1 MVGRLEAVPAP
12 RHLLAPRPVPAAW
25 PVPELGAP
33 PPGAGPEAPGASD
46 DPPGDPGNG
55 ITDEDRNRYGVLLD
69 RALDRGLLT
78 PSDYQVRLAE
88 LAEATSIEQMHRI
101 VTELPVFAAPPAKT
115 QGGSRRQVRVPWGE
129 RPPGVAASGNPN
141 RSGAPA
147 ARSWE
152 QSGRWLVLA
161 ALVVVLVA
169 SLIVLALLAGHL
181 THTQSGG
188 LVPRPPSAGAA
199 VLSGLRL

>member
-12 RHLLAPRPVPAAW
+12 RHLLAPRPVPTAW
-25 PVPELGAP
+25 PVPELGAT
-33 PPGAGPEAPGASD
+33 PPGSGPVTSGAKGS
-46 DPPGDPGNG
+46 PGDPGHG
-55 ITDEDRNRYGVLLD
+55 VTDEDRNRYGVLLD

-78 PSDYQVRLAE
+78 PSDYQVRLTE
-88 LAEATSIEQMHRI
+88 LAEATTIEQMHRI

-115 QGGSRRQVRVPWGE
+115 QGGSRRQVRVPRAGRAPQE
-129 RPPGVAASGNPN
+129 TATGNTYQSGT
-141 RSGAPA
+141 PA
-147 ARSWE
+147 GRSWE
-152 QSGRWLVLA
+152 GSGRWLVLA

-169 SLIVLALLAGHL
+169 SLIVLALLAAHL

-188 LVPRPPSAGAA
+188 LVPRPLSAGAA